1 MIILHFPKTNSFVP
15 SKNAAWDTILSAFPE
30 VHGRP
35 SSVDALG
42 DTSSTDAT
50 DDLQRF
56 AQELK
61 VGKQAIFFFFWGGGG
76 REESGSIVEGIKK
89 DMS

>member
-1 MIILHFPKTNSFVP
+1 MIVLHFPKTNSFAP

-50 DDLQRF
+50 DDLQRL
-56 AQELK
+56 A
-61 VGKQAIFFFFWGGGG
+61 
-76 REESGSIVEGIKK
+76 
-89 DMS
+89 

>member
-61 VGKQAIFFFFWGGGG
+61 VGKQAIFFFFFGGGG
-76 REESGSIVEGIKK
+76 GKNQVPLLKASKK
-89 DMS
+89 T